1 MDHSKYVNVIGN
13 WPKISQEHLN
23 NTYKTNYLKNVS
35 NKKDGTNEKFINMF
49 HVIEQNILRTEEQ
62 NNFRALAFVQ
72 TIIEMQEVFEFI
84 KIELSDIYSIYSKWM
99 KNNKKSQ
106 DLFITI
112 LNKCRYISL
121 IISDKIPSDIAI
133 KYMAHYQKCYENL
146 LNDKISKLSSE
157 NLNTTRTLHKHIEE
171 LKTDIS
177 NSAPLDIKKER
188 QALRRIIGNAEKTE
202 KELNEKNEKAAIVL
216 GSVAENKNAGKYK
229 EYYENCRKSAFWL
242 FWASLAI
249 MISTAITVTYNCVAY
264 GMLDQSDFSGLL
276 SRISLTALVLLPS
289 FFMMREAKKLKDK
302 EFQYYDMMCRIVTS
316 APYIDGLT
324 HLDDNQKDRMKADLV
339 KDFFARPI
347 ECRDDGGLVPIEEI
361 CKIIKACLGEK

>member
-23 NTYKTNYLKNVS
+23 NTYKINSSKNVS

-49 HVIEQNILRTEEQ
+49 HVIKQNILGTEEQ
-62 NNFRALAFVQ
+62 NNFRVLAFVQ

-99 KNNKKSQ
+99 KNHEKSQ

-146 LNDKISKLSSE
+146 LNDKIAKLSSE
-157 NLNTTRTLHKHIEE
+157 NLNTTRTLYKHIEE

-188 QALRRIIGNAEKTE
+188 KALRRIIGNAEKTE

-229 EYYENCRKSAFWL
+229 EYYENCRKSAKGL
-242 FWASLAI
+242 FWFSLSI
-249 MISTAITVTYNCVAY
+249 MVFVAVFV
-264 GMLDQSDFSGLL
+264 GWHLWNIETLESAKLL
-276 SRISLTALVLLPS
+276 IRMPMAFLVLLPS

-324 HLDDNQKDRMKADLV
+324 HLDDNQKDQMKADLV

-361 CKIIKACLGEK
+361 CKIVKTCAGEK

>member
-1 MDHSKYVNVIGN
+1 MEKENSTYKQMLLKINNSIEDYHDERASHTKATILALIGNDDLMNEFESNKNELEDFIKAYNAWNDANERKDNFLAMLVYRSISSIYETFVANKNEEISKKFYITYQMKRNFLLQESVNDIISYDEDMREKMSGFDISEFLQKRKEIDELFTQLNDEKQRFNVIIG
-13 WPKISQEHLN
+13 
-23 NTYKTNYLKNVS
+23 
-35 NKKDGTNEKFINMF
+35 
-49 HVIEQNILRTEEQ
+49 
-62 NNFRALAFVQ
+62 
-72 TIIEMQEVFEFI
+72 
-84 KIELSDIYSIYSKWM
+84 DI
-99 KNNKKSQ
+99 
-106 DLFITI
+106 
-112 LNKCRYISL
+112 
-121 IISDKIPSDIAI
+121 
-133 KYMAHYQKCYENL
+133 
-146 LNDKISKLSSE
+146 
-157 NLNTTRTLHKHIEE
+157 
-171 LKTDIS
+171 
-177 NSAPLDIKKER
+177 
-188 QALRRIIGNAEKTE
+188 
-202 KELNEKNEKAAIVL
+202 
-216 GSVAENKNAGKYK
+216 AENKNAGKYK

-339 KDFFARPI
+339 KDFFTRPI

-361 CKIIKACLGEK
+361 CKILKTCIGEK